1 MSENNEN
8 ACPTCGATGTNPC
21 LTKSGTPA
29 KKMHATRKI
38 AAKVENIVETA
49 KQRFDRLKA
58 ERIHREYDVNPH
70 PTSDNDLLI
79 KRPKP
84 PKPQPMSNREKRRS
98 NGMYKTVH
106 RGAMKRRKRLKA
118 NAEVRDFWHPQPEA
132 VSTDS
137 E

>member
-1 MSENNEN
+1 MSENDEN
-8 ACPTCGATGTNPC
+8 KCPTCGAIGTNPC

-38 AAKVENIVETA
+38 AAKVDEVRETA

-58 ERIHREYDVNPH
+58 ENKARYERRKETPESHGGRIP
-70 PTSDNDLLI
+70 S
-79 KRPKP
+79 
-84 PKPQPMSNREKRRS
+84 SGREKRRS

-106 RGAMKRRKRLKA
+106 RGAMKRKKRA
-118 NAEVRDFWHPQPEA
+118 RMNAEVRDFWHPQPEA